1 MSVAIHTLKEEMMK
15 TGLISMSL
23 LAAILLTGCDE
34 GAKSEEWYKAH
45 DNERKAKYE
54 ECRKDSNPRA
64 TEDCRNAI
72 DAGVHGGQFTKSPEK
87 GW

>member
-1 MSVAIHTLKEEMMK
+1 MK
-15 TGLISMSL
+15 TGLISLGL
-23 LAAILLTGCDE
+23 LTSILLTGCDE

-45 DNERKAKYE
+45 NKERKSKYE
-54 ECRKDSNPRA
+54 ECRKEPNPRG

-72 DAGVHGGQFTKSPEK
+72 DADVHAGQFTKSSEK